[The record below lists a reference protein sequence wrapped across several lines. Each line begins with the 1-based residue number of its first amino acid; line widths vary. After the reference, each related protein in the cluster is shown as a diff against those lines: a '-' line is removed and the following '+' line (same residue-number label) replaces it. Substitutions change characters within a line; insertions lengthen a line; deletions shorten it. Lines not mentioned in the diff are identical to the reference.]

1 MFSWFIDSKLG
12 KYVRKKLFLL
22 VPRSK
27 YENDLLTEENGIYRN
42 FEVNNNEEGISV
54 EHRNC

>member
-1 MFSWFIDSKLG
+1 MFSWFIYSKLG

-22 VPRSK
+22 VLRSK

-42 FEVNNNEEGISV
+42 FKVNNNEEGISV